1 MVSLPPCTEME
12 PEPGEAE
19 NNRAIDPGEHAV
31 IQTAPVP
38 EGSKDLQTE
47 ICPQHQQ
54 QETSLDLERLPEGT
68 KMDEVKGGIQE
79 VEKETKE
86 DRMEVDESMDKKAED
101 QDIDVQHGACDMG
114 GQYDEPNNDDVTF
127 LTHTSSTSRGCE
139 TERDEMQK
147 LRKTPSFAK
156 TVRFSET
163 EEVEERESSEE
174 SLFPDYELEEWTV
187 ACFEE
192 LFMADDWID
201 ITDDRLLRKKVLE
214 AGPERA
220 PCPVWGQE
228 VTLKMQ
234 GVLEDRTM
242 VEKDCKLVFV
252 IGEGDVNQALEE
264 CAISMKKEEIAL
276 LLADSQYTYGL
287 LGRDPDIPPWTP
299 ILYQLQLVEIRD
311 KPDPL
316 SLPISDRIRIGNQ
329 KRERGNFCFQR
340 EEYSMA
346 AQAYCM
352 ALDVLTTQTHDGRV
366 CAPEEEEEVNDYRV
380 KCLNNLAAA
389 QLKLEQYSEAL
400 HTSQDVLFLDPN
412 NVKALF
418 RKGKLLSDKGD
429 YEEAMET
436 LKKALKLEP
445 STKAYLTTSFHRQ
458 AIHAELSKLVKRQ
471 AGVTEMQKWNPKSAE
486 LLGENIAPFL
496 KPSKKKPP
504 GMSWKLLLGALVVA
518 LGSLVTSV
526 VLTARN

>member
-1 MVSLPPCTEME
+1 KINPVSLFSP
-12 PEPGEAE
+12 
-19 NNRAIDPGEHAV
+19 
-31 IQTAPVP
+31 
-38 EGSKDLQTE
+38 
-47 ICPQHQQ
+47 
-54 QETSLDLERLPEGT
+54 
-68 KMDEVKGGIQE
+68 
-79 VEKETKE
+79 
-86 DRMEVDESMDKKAED
+86 
-101 QDIDVQHGACDMG
+101 
-114 GQYDEPNNDDVTF
+114 
-127 LTHTSSTSRGCE
+127 SRPW
-139 TERDEMQK
+139 
-147 LRKTPSFAK
+147 LLA
-156 TVRFSET
+156 
-163 EEVEERESSEE
+163 
-174 SLFPDYELEEWTV
+174 
-187 ACFEE
+187 
-192 LFMADDWID
+192 
-201 ITDDRLLRKKVLE
+201 DDRLLRKKVLE

-252 IGEGDVNQALEE
+252 IGEGDVNQVRGILNKH
-264 CAISMKKEEIAL
+264 SSTHTHSFL
-276 LLADSQYTYGL
+276 QSTY
-287 LGRDPDIPPWTP
+287 PDIPPWTP

-352 ALDVLTTQTHDGRV
+352 ALDITELVALKLL

-418 RKGKLLSDKGD
+418 RKGKVRVRFWLDILD
-429 YEEAMET
+429 
-436 LKKALKLEP
+436 
-445 STKAYLTTSFHRQ
+445 
-458 AIHAELSKLVKRQ
+458 
-471 AGVTEMQKWNPKSAE
+471 
-486 LLGENIAPFL
+486 IAPFTPGISVFWL
-496 KPSKKKPP
+496 KD
-504 GMSWKLLLGALVVA
+504 LDQAL
-518 LGSLVTSV
+518 
-526 VLTARN
+526 